1 MAVRISKINIH
12 PVNILAATIVLAN
25 VFSRLVDIPSRGF
38 LVTFLNIQWALE
50 IDGRLLFMLLLALLV
65 VIGAETIFR
74 SHPLLSETGST
85 ELRHST
91 VIHWILPGL
100 AAFGGSTAVSLFPE
114 SSRWW
119 IGLVLVSGLL
129 ILSVLGEY
137 IVIDRRDT
145 RYDLAAL
152 GLNVLG
158 LTLLAILFSA
168 IHAGSA
174 RLAFA
179 LPVIVL
185 MTFVIVLRLLD
196 LSSPPV
202 TRKFLYA
209 LGISVIVVE
218 MAFPLLFMPIASIS
232 FGLVLSLSVH
242 TLVGFANSNLG
253 KGIPLPT
260 IVEYLILDV
269 MAVAIILILVGR

>member
-1 MAVRISKINIH
+1 
-12 PVNILAATIVLAN
+12 
-25 VFSRLVDIPSRGF
+25 
-38 LVTFLNIQWALE
+38 
-50 IDGRLLFMLLLALLV
+50 
-65 VIGAETIFR
+65 
-74 SHPLLSETGST
+74 
-85 ELRHST
+85 
-91 VIHWILPGL
+91 
-100 AAFGGSTAVSLFPE
+100 
-114 SSRWW
+114 
-119 IGLVLVSGLL
+119 
-129 ILSVLGEY
+129 
-137 IVIDRRDT
+137 
-145 RYDLAAL
+145 
-152 GLNVLG
+152 
-158 LTLLAILFSA
+158 
-168 IHAGSA
+168 
-174 RLAFA
+174 LAFA